1 VAAPSTSAP
10 RQPVRIGIVGGGLM
24 GRELA
29 GLVGRWPSL
38 VDHPCRPEIVAVADP
53 APAARDWF
61 SSIPTVRTLTDD
73 WRQLLEDDGI
83 DVLYLA
89 VPHHLHEEL
98 YVAVAAAGR
107 DFLGEKPFG
116 IDLPA
121 ARRIV
126 AAVEAST
133 AFVRVSSEMPFFPGA
148 QRAVAY
154 AASGAL
160 GELVEVRS
168 GFAHSSDVDRG
179 KPVNWKRRAATC
191 GEIGVMG
198 DLGMHVAH
206 VPLRLGWRPA
216 SVYAVLD
223 DVVPTR
229 PDPAGGPDVPCDT
242 WDNALLAC
250 RVAAQ
255 PPQARAGRAF
265 PMLWETRR
273 IAPGQMNTWWFEALG
288 MLGGVRFSTRTP
300 TVLERFALRDRE
312 QVWEQVQPGNVSVWP
327 THAGAIFEFGFAD
340 ALLQMWAAFL
350 AERAGALDGRFG
362 CATPREALAS
372 HEVFDAALRSHAAG
386 AAQDVLAEP
395 R

>member
-1 VAAPSTSAP
+1 VDQ
-10 RQPVRIGIVGGGLM
+10 QPVRIGVVGGGLM

-53 APAARDWF
+53 NPTARDWF
-61 SSIPTVRTLTDD
+61 ATVPSVRTLTDD
-73 WRQLLEDDGI
+73 WRHLLDDDGI

-89 VPHHLHEEL
+89 VPHQLHEEL
-98 YVAVAAAGR
+98 YLAVAAAGR

-116 IDLPA
+116 IDLSA
-121 ARRIV
+121 SRRIV
-126 AAVEAST
+126 AAVETSS

-160 GELVEVRS
+160 GEVVEVRS
-168 GFAHSSDVDRG
+168 GFAHSSDVDRS
-179 KPVNWKRRAATC
+179 KPSNWKRRAETC

-206 VPLRLGWRPA
+206 VPVRLGWLPA

-223 DVVPTR
+223 DIVRTR
-229 PDPAGGPDVPCDT
+229 PDPSGGAGATVPCDT
-242 WDNALLAC
+242 WDNAMLAC
-250 RVAAQ
+250 RVAAE
-255 PPQARAGRAF
+255 PPTAQDGRRF
-265 PMLWETRR
+265 PMVWETRR

-288 MLGGVRFSTRTP
+288 MDGGVRFSTRTP
-300 TVLERFALRDRE
+300 TVLERFARRDGE
-312 QVWEQVQPGNVSVWP
+312 QIWEQVQPGNVSVWP

-340 ALLQMWAAFL
+340 ALLQMWAAYL
-350 AERAGALDGRFG
+350 AERAGALGDRFG
-362 CATPREALAS
+362 CATPQEALAS
-372 HEVFDAALRSHAAG
+372 HEVFDAALRSHDSGAAEPLGPAHERAAG
-386 AAQDVLAEP
+386 S
-395 R
+395 